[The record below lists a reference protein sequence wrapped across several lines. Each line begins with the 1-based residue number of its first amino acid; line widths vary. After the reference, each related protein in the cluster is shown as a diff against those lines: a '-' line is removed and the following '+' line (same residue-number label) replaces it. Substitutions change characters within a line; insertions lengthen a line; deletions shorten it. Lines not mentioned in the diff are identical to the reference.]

1 MQAQV
6 EAAGGKARRGGARAG
21 AGRKA
26 RPQHLRRTP
35 HRARPVHRKTE
46 PVHVTMRS
54 VLRTLRSRHV
64 VRTVL
69 GAIRDSQRGTFR
81 IAQYSI
87 QANHLH
93 LIVEADDKPTLSAG
107 VKGLVMRLVKRMNRL
122 LSRSGPFAADRW
134 YGRALTSDR
143 QVRTA
148 LVYVINNHR
157 KHIRRPPLKGL
168 DPMSSAQWFDG
179 FAFELPSGFR
189 SIGPPSIAPATTRL
203 LRTAWR
209 RRGRIQWQDSP
220 APRREHGE
228 GRS

>member
-1 MQAQV
+1 MQSVAGA
-6 EAAGGKARRGGARAG
+6 EATKSRRGGKRAG

-26 RPQHLRRTP
+26 RPAHLRRTP

-46 PVHVTMRS
+46 PVHVTMRAVVRS
-54 VLRTLRSRHV
+54 LRHRHV

-69 GAIRDSQRGTFR
+69 QAIRDSQRDTFR
-81 IAQYSI
+81 IAQYSV

-93 LIVEADDKPTLSAG
+93 LIVEADDKRTLSAG
-107 VKGLVMRLVKRMNRL
+107 VKGLVMRLVIRVNRL
-122 LSRSGPFAADRW
+122 LSRTGKFVDDRW
-134 YGRALTSDR
+134 FGRALTSDR

-168 DPMSSAQWFDG
+168 DPLSSAVWFDG
-179 FAFELPSGFR
+179 FAFELPARFRGSGPR
-189 SIGPPSIAPATTRL
+189 SIVPASTWL
-203 LRTAWR
+203 LRVGWR
-209 RRGRIQWQDSP
+209 RRGRIRWTDSP